1 MRSGD
6 LELLQRGKVRDIY
19 RCGEGLLLMVASDR
33 ISAFDVILDEAIPGK
48 GRVLTAMSA
57 HWMEMLQEVAPN
69 HLVAV
74 DPDDFPPEIRSSD
87 DVDWR
92 SGRAM
97 VVRQASML
105 PVECI
110 VRGYLAGSAWKE
122 YAQSGTVHKMPVPSG
137 LELGSQLPEPMFT
150 PSTKATS
157 GHDENISYDEA
168 AGIIGQS
175 VAAEARRICLDAYA
189 IAASAASSRGFIVA
203 DTKFELGF
211 VDGQLVL
218 ADEVITPDSS
228 RFWKADDWRAGYDLP
243 SYDKQPVR
251 DWLEVT
257 GWDKT
262 PPPPHLP
269 ADIVAETLK
278 RYATAYESITG
289 RDLDDWY
296 GGR

>member
-150 PSTKATS
+150 PSTKATPTWK
-157 GHDENISYDEA
+157 HCK
-168 AGIIGQS
+168 GI
-175 VAAEARRICLDAYA
+175 
-189 IAASAASSRGFIVA
+189 
-203 DTKFELGF
+203 
-211 VDGQLVL
+211 
-218 ADEVITPDSS
+218 
-228 RFWKADDWRAGYDLP
+228 RAGP
-243 SYDKQPVR
+243 SHR
-251 DWLEVT
+251 
-257 GWDKT
+257 
-262 PPPPHLP
+262 
-269 ADIVAETLK
+269 
-278 RYATAYESITG
+278 
-289 RDLDDWY
+289 
-296 GGR
+296 